1 MITQDLP
8 SKLSNKLAGK
18 LLNKQVESSYQD
30 LDAKSKKPFMIQ
42 KPSGFSSLGYVNG
55 EVQLYAVG
63 TKRKRWKG
71 VREQRRSKD
80 LRTLNRIRRSYLIP
94 NPENVLTFLNQYQD
108 LVSFLIDAYVEIRK
122 YFPNEALSLEVVS
135 DSEAASSRE
144 LFVYILTSLPVKKAL
159 KKLDELDDQWF
170 LEQLDRTNNLL
181 NFNLRFV

>member
-80 LRTLNRIRRSYLIP
+80 LRT
-94 NPENVLTFLNQYQD
+94 
-108 LVSFLIDAYVEIRK
+108 
-122 YFPNEALSLEVVS
+122 
-135 DSEAASSRE
+135 
-144 LFVYILTSLPVKKAL
+144 
-159 KKLDELDDQWF
+159 
-170 LEQLDRTNNLL
+170 
-181 NFNLRFV
+181 